1 MLYFILFYFIQFSF
15 CDIQPIIHKR
25 ILKNGDGGAEY
36 YRIPAITFAPDNKT
50 LVTATDKRWVTR
62 SDLPNKIDVVI
73 KISKDN
79 GLTWTVSKEITPGKS
94 DKFGYGDPCLIVD
107 RQANLIFCLYTGIK
121 GTMASTKDD
130 RQRNYYCVSKDNG
143 ETWSSPIDITDMLY
157 GTGCRDPIR
166 SQYYSCF
173 LTSGNGLQTR
183 SGRLMLVGIVRETS
197 AKTLSTHTVYS
208 DDHGKTWTMSPY
220 ASVNDG
226 DESKLVELNNGSIIM
241 DIRTKKFRRFSISN
255 DEGITWNFTFSH
267 PYLQDPG
274 CNGEIMRYTSTL
286 DGYDKNRLL
295 HTNVNHSSVRQN
307 LVIKVSYDEGN
318 TWVHE
323 KVICAGRSIYSSI
336 AVSVIDGKIY
346 VYWEKN
352 LSNNDADGFDLVV
365 TTLTLDWITDGKD
378 TWKPPSR

>member
-1 MLYFILFYFIQFSF
+1 MLFILFFFGQIAN
-15 CDIQPIIHKR
+15 CEIPEIIHKR
-25 ILKNGDGGAEY
+25 LMKNGDDGAEY
-36 YRIPAITFAPDNKT
+36 YRIPAISFAPDNKT

-62 SDLPNKIDVVI
+62 SDLPNKIDIVI

-79 GLTWTVSKEITPGKS
+79 GLTWTTAKTITPGKS
-94 DKFGYGDPCLIVD
+94 DRFGYGDPCLIVD
-107 RQANLIFCLYTGIK
+107 RQANLVFCLYTGIK
-121 GTMASTKDD
+121 GTVASTKDD

-143 ETWSSPIDITDMLY
+143 ETWSSPVDITDMLY

-166 SQYYSCF
+166 SQYYSNF

-183 SGRLMLVGIVRETS
+183 SGRLMLVGIVREDS
-197 AKTLSTHTVYS
+197 SRSLSTHTVYS
-208 DDHGKTWTMSPY
+208 DDHGKTWTMSPN
-220 ASVNDG
+220 ASVHDG

-241 DIRTKKFRRFSISN
+241 DIRTKPFRRFAISN
-255 DEGITWNFTFSH
+255 DEGITWENVH
-267 PYLQDPG
+267 PHYHLQDPA

-307 LVIKVSYDEGN
+307 LVIKVSYDEGE
-318 TWVHE
+318 TWPVE

-336 AVSVIDGKIY
+336 AFSVIDGKIY

-352 LSNNDADGFDLVV
+352 LSGNDADGFDLVV
-365 TTLTLDWITDGKD
+365 STMTLDWITDGKD
-378 TWKPPSR
+378 TWTPPKK